1 MNSTEDQET
10 RVILADLQAEIRR
23 HRSTLEVASQT
34 EMNQLG
40 SVRSHQIVNSHLP
53 IGWPVMPKGLI
64 PKIIAYAQK
73 LSRRLLRWYINPLV
87 EQQNVFNA
95 AAADLLAT
103 LEAQSEE
110 HASAM
115 EKLNGQIAQLVG
127 ALDPESPDRKSQQST
142 TELRLQR
149 LESRQGSQQAT
160 AVAALSLGS
169 ASAVGG
175 GAVDYFLLGALYRN
189 EEQTKRW
196 LDDYRDIFLAL
207 AQDRQKGQAS
217 DGPLLDIG
225 CGRGQLV
232 AHLGELGLPAYGID
246 SDADA
251 VRIGQSLGRNVH
263 LADAFAHLAGL
274 DNNSLAA
281 VVMIQVAEHI
291 EINSLLQMLMLIRQK
306 LAPGGIVLAETV
318 NPTCVFALSN
328 WYLMDPSH
336 RTPLHPQTAKF
347 LLGQAG
353 FHPVQTRLLH
363 PVPESGRLQGLPTE
377 RLEPGLAAMV
387 HVMERNI
394 EQLNNILYGPQDY
407 AVIAYK
413 PVV

>member
-1 MNSTEDQET
+1 VNSTEDQET
-10 RVILADLQAEIRR
+10 RAILADLQAEIRR
-23 HRSTLEVASQT
+23 HRSTLGGASQA
-34 EMNQLG
+34 EMDLLAN
-40 SVRSHQIVNSHLP
+40 VRRYQIVNSHLP

-73 LSRRLLRWYINPLV
+73 ISRRLLRWYINPLV
-87 EQQNVFNA
+87 DQQNVFNA
-95 AAADLLAT
+95 AAADLLAA
-103 LEAQSEE
+103 LKAESEAHS
-110 HASAM
+110 SA
-115 EKLNGQIAQLVG
+115 LARLDAQIAQLTG
-127 ALDPESPDRKSQQST
+127 ADSSA
-142 TELRLQR
+142 ELRLQR
-149 LESRQGSQQAT
+149 LESRQGAQQA
-160 AVAALSLGS
+160 APVAALSLGS

-196 LDDYRDIFLAL
+196 LDDYRDIFLAST
-207 AQDRQKGQAS
+207 QDRQNSHAP
-217 DGPLLDIG
+217 DGPVLDIG

-246 SDADA
+246 VDVDA

-281 VVMIQVAEHI
+281 VVMIQVVEHI
-291 EINSLLQMLMLIRQK
+291 EINSLLPMLMLIRQK
-306 LAPGGIVLAETV
+306 LAPGGFVLAETL
-318 NPTCVFALSN
+318 NPACLYALSN

-353 FHPVQTRLLH
+353 FHPIQTRLLH
-363 PVPESGRLQGLPTE
+363 PVPERDRLQGSLTE
-377 RLEPGLAAMV
+377 GLEPELAAAV
-387 HVMERNI
+387 RIMERNI

-407 AVIAYK
+407 AMIGYK
-413 PVV
+413 PAV